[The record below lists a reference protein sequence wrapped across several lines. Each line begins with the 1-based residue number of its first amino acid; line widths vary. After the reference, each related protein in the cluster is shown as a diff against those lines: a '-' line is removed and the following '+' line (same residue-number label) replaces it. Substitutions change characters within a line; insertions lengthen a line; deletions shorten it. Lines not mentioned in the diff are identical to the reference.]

1 MRIGGARL
9 AGGWSHPLAWRKS
22 RPSLMVD
29 GRVDFGGW
37 PARCGFARVWS
48 TLNGCVRSRCRSG
61 DVASPRFRNVG
72 PGRCCSRRQE
82 RTGTPSVNPAGSRN
96 FRSRRQER
104 TGTPSVNPAGSRN
117 SPGGGSGTVHGDR
130 RRTAREQ
137 AVPGTCDRA
146 LREGAPGVV
155 GGRTRPVTA
164 RQTRCGR
171 VWCPPGW
178 RRREARCGGVW
189 CPWLAAR
196 GSPRRCLG
204 SPACT

>member
-9 AGGWSHPLAWRKS
+9 AGGWSHPLAWCKG

-29 GRVDFGGW
+29 GRVNFGGW

-72 PGRCCSRRQE
+72 PGRRCSRRQE
-82 RTGTPSVNPAGSRN
+82 RTGTPSVNPPGSRN
-96 FRSRRQER
+96 FRSRRQEH
-104 TGTPSVNPAGSRN
+104 TGTPSVNSAGSRD
-117 SPGGGSGTVHGDR
+117 SPGRGSGTVHGDR
-130 RRTAREQ
+130 RRPAREQ

-146 LREGAPGVV
+146 LREGAPGAA
-155 GGRTRPVTA
+155 GWRARPVTA
-164 RQTRCGR
+164 RQLAAAGCGVLLAGGGGR
-171 VWCPPGW
+171 LAG
-178 RRREARCGGVW
+178 AGCGV
-189 CPWLAAR
+189 PWLAAR
-196 GSPRRCLG
+196 GSPWRCLV